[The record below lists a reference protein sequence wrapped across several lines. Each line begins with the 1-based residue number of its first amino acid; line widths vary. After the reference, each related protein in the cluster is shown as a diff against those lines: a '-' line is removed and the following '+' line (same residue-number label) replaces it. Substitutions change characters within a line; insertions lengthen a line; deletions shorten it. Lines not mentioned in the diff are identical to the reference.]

1 MYGNI
6 TLTTSEPFTARM
18 TPGYNP
24 GVQVLFCQD
33 NIWNVKYGMFLCPDC
48 ALRPPEHRVLR
59 LEVAG
64 DSWSDLGHHDIVQR
78 EEGGQEMR
86 DRREKEERWGPG
98 GSSY

>member
-33 NIWNVKYGMFLCPDC
+33 NIWNVKYGMFSCPDC
-48 ALRPPEHRVLR
+48 A
-59 LEVAG
+59 
-64 DSWSDLGHHDIVQR
+64 
-78 EEGGQEMR
+78 
-86 DRREKEERWGPG
+86 
-98 GSSY
+98 